1 MSRVPRAPFLLPT
14 FSFLLLNS
22 QNMPKKSKSQ
32 KRAVR
37 IEVRESGVHGRG
49 VYAAEFI
56 PQGTRIIEYT
66 GQRVSWEAAP
76 NDENDPHTFNFG
88 LENGEVINPE
98 IGGNDARWIN
108 HSCDPNCE
116 AIEED
121 DRIFIFAIRDIETGE
136 ELFYDY
142 ALEIDEPITEESK
155 KKFACQCGAP
165 NCRGTMLDTSS

>member
-1 MSRVPRAPFLLPT
+1 
-14 FSFLLLNS
+14 
-22 QNMPKKSKSQ
+22 MPKKSKRR

-37 IEVRESGVHGRG
+37 IEVRESGVHGHG
-49 VYAAEFI
+49 VYAMQSI
-56 PQGTRIIEYT
+56 PKGTRIIEYT

-121 DRIFIFAIRDIETGE
+121 DRIFICALRGIAPGE

-142 ALEIDEPITEESK
+142 ALEIDEPVTEESK
-155 KKFACQCGAP
+155 KKFACHCRSP
-165 NCRGTMLDTSS
+165 NCRRTMLDTS